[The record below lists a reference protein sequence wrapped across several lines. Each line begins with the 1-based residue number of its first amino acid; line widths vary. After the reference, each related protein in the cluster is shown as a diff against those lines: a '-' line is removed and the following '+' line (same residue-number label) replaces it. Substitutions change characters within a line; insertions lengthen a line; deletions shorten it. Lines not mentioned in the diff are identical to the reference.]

1 MAPEKDGTNMSG
13 VDGGILFP
21 AERLRGWTQEVFQK
35 VGVSEE
41 DATLLTDSL
50 IEANLRGVDTHGIT
64 RMLCVYVE
72 RIRKGVLNAKSNL
85 VVVREKTSTVLID
98 CNNSIGQVGAER
110 AMRMTIEKARRTGV
124 AFTAVTHSNHYGMAA
139 YWAMMAL
146 PHGMIGFSAT
156 NAPAA
161 VAPTGGCQAMFGTN
175 PFAIAI
181 PADRERPVVLD
192 LATTVVARGRVVLY
206 AKQDKP
212 LEPGW
217 AFDERG
223 VPTTDPHAAL
233 RGLLAPIGGYK
244 GYGIM
249 LAVDLLCGVLTG
261 SKYGA
266 HFPGFLADNMVEPT
280 DVGSV
285 FAAVNVESFMD
296 LPEFTAAID
305 RALREIRTSTRT
317 EGVERIYIPGE
328 IEFEMKAERLANG
341 IPIPEPVVRDFIA
354 LGRELAIPFPEA

>member
-1 MAPEKDGTNMSG
+1 MAG

-35 VGVSEE
+35 VGVARD
-41 DATLLTDSL
+41 DALLLTDSL

-72 RIRKGVLNAKSNL
+72 RIRKGVMNAKSDL
-85 VVVREKTSTVLID
+85 TVVREKPSTALID
-98 CNNSIGQVGAER
+98 CRNSIGQVGAAR
-110 AMRMTIEKARRTGV
+110 AMKMAIDKARHTGV
-124 AFTAVTHSNHYGMAA
+124 AFTAIAHSNHYGAAA

-146 PHGMIGFSAT
+146 PSGMIGFSST

-161 VAPTGGCQAMFGTN
+161 VAPTGGRTALFGTN
-175 PFAIAI
+175 PICVAI
-181 PADRERPVVLD
+181 PAAEELPVVLD
-192 LATTVVARGRVVLY
+192 MATTVVARGRINLH
-206 AKQDKP
+206 AKQNRP

-217 AFDERG
+217 ATDERG

-233 RGLLAPIGGYK
+233 KGLLAPIGGYK

-261 SKYGA
+261 SNYGG
-266 HFPGFLADNMVEPT
+266 HFPGFLADNMTDPT

-285 FAAVNVESFMD
+285 FGAVNVEAFMD

-305 RALREIRTSTRT
+305 RAVREIKASPRA
-317 EGVERIYIPGE
+317 EGVDRIYIAGE
-328 IEFEMKAERLANG
+328 IEFETRARRLASG
-341 IPIPEPVVRDFIA
+341 IPIPEEVVA
-354 LGRELAIPFPEA
+354 

>member
-1 MAPEKDGTNMSG
+1 MAG
-13 VDGGILFP
+13 VDGGIMFP

-35 VGVSEE
+35 VGVSRD
-41 DATLLTDSL
+41 DAKLLTDSM

-72 RIRKGVLNAKSNL
+72 RLRKGVMSPNTNVA
-85 VVVREKTSTVLID
+85 VVRERPSTALIG
-98 CNNSIGQVGAER
+98 CNNSIGQVGASR
-110 AMRMTIEKARRTGV
+110 AMRTAIEKAKLTGV

-146 PHGMIGFSAT
+146 PHGMIGFSST

-161 VAPTGGCQAMFGTN
+161 MAPTGGCTAMLGTN
-175 PFAIAI
+175 PFCIAI
-181 PADRERPVVLD
+181 PAGRELPVVLD
-192 LATTVVARGRVVLY
+192 LATTVVARGRIMLY
-206 AKQDKP
+206 AKQNKP

-217 AFDERG
+217 AFDDRG

-244 GYGIM
+244 GYGIA
-249 LAVDLLCGVLTG
+249 LAIDFLCGVLTG
-261 SKYGA
+261 SNYGT

-296 LPEFTAAID
+296 PAEFTASMD
-305 RALREIRTSTRT
+305 RAIQEVKTSKRAD
-317 EGVERIYIPGE
+317 GVKRIYLPGE
-328 IEFEMKAERLANG
+328 IEFEMKADRLANG
-341 IPIPEPVVRDFIA
+341 IPIPEPVVKDFIA
-354 LGRELAIPFPEA
+354 LGRELDLPFPQD

>member
-1 MAPEKDGTNMSG
+1 
-13 VDGGILFP
+13 
-21 AERLRGWTQEVFQK
+21 
-35 VGVSEE
+35 
-41 DATLLTDSL
+41 
-50 IEANLRGVDTHGIT
+50 
-64 RMLCVYVE
+64 
-72 RIRKGVLNAKSNL
+72 
-85 VVVREKTSTVLID
+85 
-98 CNNSIGQVGAER
+98 
-110 AMRMTIEKARRTGV
+110 MRTAIEKAAKTGV

-161 VAPTGGCQAMFGTN
+161 VAPTGGCTAMFGTN
-175 PFAIAI
+175 PYAIAI
-181 PADRERPVVLD
+181 PADQERPVVLD
-192 LATTVVARGRVVLY
+192 LATTVVARGRIVLY

-233 RGLLAPIGGYK
+233 KGLLAPIGGYK
-244 GYGIM
+244 GYGIS

-261 SKYGA
+261 SNYGP

-305 RALREIRTSTRT
+305 QALREIRTSTRT

>member
-1 MAPEKDGTNMSG
+1 MPG

-21 AERLRGWTQEVFQK
+21 AERLQGWTQEVFRK
-35 VGVSEE
+35 IGVSEE
-41 DATLLTDSL
+41 DAALLADSL

-72 RIRKGVLNAKSNL
+72 RIRKGVVSAKSDL
-85 VVVREKTSTVLID
+85 VVVREKASTALIE
-98 CNNSIGQVGAER
+98 CHNSIGQVGAAH
-110 AMRMTIEKARRTGV
+110 AMRTAIEKAAKTGV

-146 PHGMIGFSAT
+146 RHGMIGFSAT

-181 PADRERPVVLD
+181 PAGRELPVVLD
-192 LATTVVARGRVVLY
+192 LATTVVARGRIVLH
-206 AKQDKP
+206 AKQNKP
-212 LEPGW
+212 LESGW
-217 AFDERG
+217 AYDHRG
-223 VPTTDPHAAL
+223 VPTTDPHTAMK
-233 RGLLAPIGGYK
+233 GLLAPIGGYK

-261 SKYGA
+261 SNYGT
-266 HFPGFLADNMVEPT
+266 HFPGFLADNMVDPT

-285 FAAVNVESFMD
+285 FAAINIDSFMD
-296 LPEFTAAID
+296 LPEFTATMD
-305 RALREIRTSTRT
+305 KALQEIRTSPRA
-317 EGVERIYIPGE
+317 EGVKRIYIPGE
-328 IEFEMKAERLANG
+328 IESEMKAERLANG
-341 IPIPEPVVRDFIA
+341 IPIPEAVVEDFVA
-354 LGRELAIPFPEA
+354 LGRELAVPFPEA